1 MQKLTA
7 KAVKQAKPKAKSY
20 KLADGGLYLHVTPC
34 LSCSVNPV
42 KILERRHHPS
52 LGLH

>member
-20 KLADGGLYLHVTPC
+20 KLADDLYLHVTPC

-42 KILERRHHPS
+42 MILERRHHPS